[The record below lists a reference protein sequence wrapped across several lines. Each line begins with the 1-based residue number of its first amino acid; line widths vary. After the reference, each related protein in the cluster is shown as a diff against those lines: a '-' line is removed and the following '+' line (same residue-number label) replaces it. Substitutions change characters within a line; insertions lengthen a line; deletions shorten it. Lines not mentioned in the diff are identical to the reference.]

1 MLQVGQKVNNFTL
14 PDQSNKIHSLSDYL
28 GKKVVIYFYPK
39 DNTPGCTKQACLFRD
54 TYLEF
59 KRLGVE
65 VIGISKDSSKSHQK
79 FVDDFGLP
87 FILLSDE
94 EKVVIDQF
102 GVWQEKMMYGKVT
115 HGVARTTFVLD
126 ESHNIVKVYEKA
138 NPDTNALDILE
149 FLKA

>member
-14 PDQSNKIHSLSDYL
+14 PDQSNKLHSLSDYL

-65 VIGISKDSSKSHQK
+65 FIGISKDSSKSHQK

-126 ESHNIVKVYEKA
+126 ESHNVVKVYEKA

>member
-14 PDQSNKIHSLSDYL
+14 PDQSNKLHSLSDYL

-126 ESHNIVKVYEKA
+126 ESHNVVKVYEKA